1 MFIRPR
7 WMVLATGVA
16 LAVCCARLRAQEV
29 AASPDGPKVIVSS
42 SGGATPTISVEGVQ
56 VTPSSGPAP
65 AGPGGPSG
73 SVQPKPPESGE
84 MKKPDEGRPPGE
96 GRPPAERGPG
106 SDKKPGES
114 PEKKDGAKGE
124 TPAEG
129 STKRP
134 AEPPK
139 PPDPKELEA
148 RPDEE
153 GRVRFNFTGQPW
165 PGVLQWLADISG
177 MSLDWQELPDGY
189 LNLTTQRSYT
199 LEEARDLINRHLLA
213 RGYTMLFQ
221 GEVISVFKIDKLNPG
236 MVPRVEPDELAA
248 RLPHE
253 FVKVSFTLDWLLA
266 SNAVEELKPM
276 LSPNGKLTALEA
288 TNRLEAMD
296 AVMNLQQVYA
306 VLKEEQSGTGQERLV
321 REFALKNTR
330 AKEVVE
336 QLNTLLG
343 IKAVSAP
350 PMPINPQQ
358 MEQMQREAAMRAQ
371 QAKEGGKPAANA
383 KPKAEVFL
391 VANERKNSVVAN
403 APPDKMAMIAQAIE
417 ILDMPARPENPIIEN
432 INRIQVYRLE
442 NIDPE
447 AVVKS
452 LKEMGSLDHRTYLE
466 VDKENR
472 AIVASASLVDHV
484 TIRTLIDRLDQ
495 GSRHSVIMPLENL
508 RAEVVAKQIS
518 QFMGG
523 AEDSAQPSPE
533 RRGDGDFFNPFS
545 PFGRSFSR
553 PRGSQSA
560 SYEDKFRISA
570 DVKNNALVL
579 WCNEFELKRVE
590 DFLKQLELMP
600 KSDGKLF
607 EVRVYRL
614 NTLDPEPLVKTLT
627 DMDALGV
634 HASLQADKASK
645 SIVAYAS
652 AEDHAKIQELVDRL
666 DSIGRSFEVVQLRR
680 LQADS
685 VAGTIQFMMNAAE
698 EKSPSNP
705 YDYYFPYFDRGR
717 SSNEKK
723 DSGFKIDAD
732 IENNRLLLLA
742 NAAEMAEVM
751 NLLVKLGE
759 IPPEEGDP
767 STLRVLDSIPGEEL
781 EKLLRQLEKVWPGVS
796 PNPLI
801 LPEAGQK
808 KSGDEGGSPPA
819 DRREALKTNTAA
831 KPARAAVRFAQL
843 ETTSSGAAAGQ
854 AAAPRA
860 AAADAKSGAGAESAA
875 TDGATRSA
883 NPAPAEAAGGAE
895 AAGKPETGKREE
907 ASSGGRPAVSVSVG
921 ADGRLVISS
930 QDTRALDRLEQLLAT
945 LAPPHPDFQIFQLKY
960 AWAYSVA
967 LTLEDIFA
975 EKEKD
980 QGRGRDYFFDYYYRN
995 DNKKADDSLRLS
1007 KRRPLKFIADSQS
1020 NSVLVQ
1026 NADPSQLRMIGDLIK
1041 FYDQPEPSDSQSI
1054 RKTEVFSVRYSKA
1067 SIIAETV
1074 KDVYR
1079 DLLSSNDKAL
1089 ANAQQRGAAPER
1101 SYTYIYDASA
1111 TEERKTPSFK
1121 GLLSLG
1127 VDDLSNTLIVSAPA
1141 YFIADVLKVIEAL
1154 DKAAEPASETVEVLS
1169 LGDGVSAEHVQKTLI
1184 KILQQRA
1191 AGRPQGEGQ
1200 RPQPQGEPR
1209 QGPRGPASGPRGR

>member
-1 MFIRPR
+1 M
-7 WMVLATGVA
+7 
-16 LAVCCARLRAQEV
+16 
-29 AASPDGPKVIVSS
+29 
-42 SGGATPTISVEGVQ
+42 
-56 VTPSSGPAP
+56 
-65 AGPGGPSG
+65 
-73 SVQPKPPESGE
+73 
-84 MKKPDEGRPPGE
+84 
-96 GRPPAERGPG
+96 
-106 SDKKPGES
+106 
-114 PEKKDGAKGE
+114 
-124 TPAEG
+124 
-129 STKRP
+129 
-134 AEPPK
+134 
-139 PPDPKELEA
+139 
-148 RPDEE
+148 
-153 GRVRFNFTGQPW
+153 
-165 PGVLQWLADISG
+165 
-177 MSLDWQELPDGY
+177 
-189 LNLTTQRSYT
+189 
-199 LEEARDLINRHLLA
+199 
-213 RGYTMLFQ
+213 
-221 GEVISVFKIDKLNPG
+221 
-236 MVPRVEPDELAA
+236 
-248 RLPHE
+248 
-253 FVKVSFTLDWLLA
+253 
-266 SNAVEELKPM
+266 
-276 LSPNGKLTALEA
+276 
-288 TNRLEAMD
+288 
-296 AVMNLQQVYA
+296 
-306 VLKEEQSGTGQERLV
+306 
-321 REFALKNTR
+321 
-330 AKEVVE
+330 VE

-343 IKAVSAP
+343 IKAASVP
-350 PMPINPQQ
+350 PVPVNPQQ
-358 MEQMQREAAMRAQ
+358 MEQMQREAAMRAPGQ
-371 QAKEGGKPAANA
+371 GGKPAANA

-781 EKLLRQLEKVWPGVS
+781 EKLLRQVEKVWPGVS

-860 AAADAKSGAGAESAA
+860 AADAKPGAGAESAA

-883 NPAPAEAAGGAE
+883 NPAPA
-895 AAGKPETGKREE
+895 
-907 ASSGGRPAVSVSVG
+907 
-921 ADGRLVISS
+921 
-930 QDTRALDRLEQLLAT
+930 
-945 LAPPHPDFQIFQLKY
+945 
-960 AWAYSVA
+960 
-967 LTLEDIFA
+967 
-975 EKEKD
+975 
-980 QGRGRDYFFDYYYRN
+980 
-995 DNKKADDSLRLS
+995 
-1007 KRRPLKFIADSQS
+1007 
-1020 NSVLVQ
+1020 
-1026 NADPSQLRMIGDLIK
+1026 
-1041 FYDQPEPSDSQSI
+1041 
-1054 RKTEVFSVRYSKA
+1054 
-1067 SIIAETV
+1067 
-1074 KDVYR
+1074 
-1079 DLLSSNDKAL
+1079 
-1089 ANAQQRGAAPER
+1089 
-1101 SYTYIYDASA
+1101 
-1111 TEERKTPSFK
+1111 
-1121 GLLSLG
+1121 
-1127 VDDLSNTLIVSAPA
+1127 
-1141 YFIADVLKVIEAL
+1141 
-1154 DKAAEPASETVEVLS
+1154 
-1169 LGDGVSAEHVQKTLI
+1169 
-1184 KILQQRA
+1184 
-1191 AGRPQGEGQ
+1191 
-1200 RPQPQGEPR
+1200 
-1209 QGPRGPASGPRGR
+1209 

>member
-1 MFIRPR
+1 
-7 WMVLATGVA
+7 
-16 LAVCCARLRAQEV
+16 
-29 AASPDGPKVIVSS
+29 
-42 SGGATPTISVEGVQ
+42 
-56 VTPSSGPAP
+56 
-65 AGPGGPSG
+65 
-73 SVQPKPPESGE
+73 
-84 MKKPDEGRPPGE
+84 
-96 GRPPAERGPG
+96 
-106 SDKKPGES
+106 
-114 PEKKDGAKGE
+114 
-124 TPAEG
+124 
-129 STKRP
+129 
-134 AEPPK
+134 
-139 PPDPKELEA
+139 
-148 RPDEE
+148 
-153 GRVRFNFTGQPW
+153 
-165 PGVLQWLADISG
+165 
-177 MSLDWQELPDGY
+177 
-189 LNLTTQRSYT
+189 
-199 LEEARDLINRHLLA
+199 
-213 RGYTMLFQ
+213 
-221 GEVISVFKIDKLNPG
+221 
-236 MVPRVEPDELAA
+236 
-248 RLPHE
+248 
-253 FVKVSFTLDWLLA
+253 
-266 SNAVEELKPM
+266 
-276 LSPNGKLTALEA
+276 
-288 TNRLEAMD
+288 
-296 AVMNLQQVYA
+296 
-306 VLKEEQSGTGQERLV
+306 
-321 REFALKNTR
+321 
-330 AKEVVE
+330 
-336 QLNTLLG
+336 
-343 IKAVSAP
+343 
-350 PMPINPQQ
+350 
-358 MEQMQREAAMRAQ
+358 
-371 QAKEGGKPAANA
+371 
-383 KPKAEVFL
+383 
-391 VANERKNSVVAN
+391 
-403 APPDKMAMIAQAIE
+403 
-417 ILDMPARPENPIIEN
+417 
-432 INRIQVYRLE
+432 
-442 NIDPE
+442 
-447 AVVKS
+447 
-452 LKEMGSLDHRTYLE
+452 
-466 VDKENR
+466 
-472 AIVASASLVDHV
+472 
-484 TIRTLIDRLDQ
+484 
-495 GSRHSVIMPLENL
+495 
-508 RAEVVAKQIS
+508 
-518 QFMGG
+518 
-523 AEDSAQPSPE
+523 
-533 RRGDGDFFNPFS
+533 
-545 PFGRSFSR
+545 
-553 PRGSQSA
+553 
-560 SYEDKFRISA
+560 
-570 DVKNNALVL
+570 
-579 WCNEFELKRVE
+579 
-590 DFLKQLELMP
+590 MP

-652 AEDHAKIQELVDRL
+652 AEDHANPGACRPARFHRPLFRGCTAPPAP
-666 DSIGRSFEVVQLRR
+666 GRLRR
-680 LQADS
+680 RD
-685 VAGTIQFMMNAAE
+685 
-698 EKSPSNP
+698 NP
-705 YDYYFPYFDRGR
+705 VHDERRGGEIAVESYDYYFPYFDRGR

-819 DRREALKTNTAA
+819 DRQQPPKKNTAA
-831 KPARAAVRFAQL
+831 RPVGAAVRFAQL

-895 AAGKPETGKREE
+895 AAGKAETGKREE
-907 ASSGGRPAVSVSVG
+907 ESSGGRSPVSISVG

-967 LTLEDIFA
+967 LTLQDIFA

-1026 NADPSQLRMIGDLIK
+1026 NADPGQLRMIGDLIK

-1101 SYTYIYDASA
+1101 SYTYIYDTSA

-1191 AGRPQGEGQ
+1191 AGRPQGGQ

-1209 QGPRGPASGPRGR
+1209 QGRRTGFGPAGAMISRPRSRGGQDSARDESHIGRYTKRPIGTKGLTKGLQMIWVLGGLVVVGLLLVVIVAGMYSKLVTLRNRYKNALRRSTSS

>member
-698 EKSPSNP
+698 EKSQSNP

-883 NPAPAEAAGGAE
+883 NPALLEAAGGAE